1 MNRMRLF
8 TFIVVLILFHQ
19 SAAAVLYSTPY
30 RLPGQEW
37 MELNTERFRLFYPK
51 RYHQEAVRSLT
62 ILEHE
67 YEDIRD
73 RVGGG
78 LGRFPII
85 INPENDRSN
94 GIVAPLN
101 YRSEI
106 DLSSIVG

>member
-8 TFIVVLILFHQ
+8 TYIVVLILFHQ
-19 SAAAVLYSTPY
+19 SAAAQLYSTQY

-37 MELNTERFRLFYPK
+37 MELNTERFRLIYPK

-73 RVGGG
+73 RVGGASAG
-78 LGRFPII
+78 FRFI
-85 INPENDRSN
+85 INPRMDRQN
-94 GIVAPLN
+94 GLFALLN
-101 YRSEI
+101 F
-106 DLSSIVG
+106 G

>member
-8 TFIVVLILFHQ
+8 TYIVVLILFHQ
-19 SAAAVLYSTPY
+19 SAAAQLYSTQY

-37 MELNTERFRLFYPK
+37 MELNTERFRLIYPK

-73 RVGGG
+73 RGGG
-78 LGRFPII
+78 GRSRVPIF
-85 INPENDRSN
+85 INPENDPSD
-94 GIVAPLN
+94 GFGDALT
-101 YRSEI
+101 YR
-106 DLSSIVG
+106 